1 MTARRI
7 HIGMACAFMMA
18 VAPMAF
24 AVPATAAGAIHL
36 AQAATGTAMPTAPS
50 AETPA
55 PSGSATQP
63 QTSAPDAAV
72 PVSPRRDGDC
82 GRRKMPVS

>member
-7 HIGMACAFMMA
+7 HIGMACALMMA
-18 VAPMAF
+18 VAPVALP
-24 AVPATAAGAIHL
+24 APATAAGAVHL
-36 AQAATGTAMPTAPS
+36 AQAATGSAMPTAPS

-55 PSGSATQP
+55 PSGPAAQP

-72 PVSPRRDGDC
+72 PVSPRREGEC
-82 GRRKMPVS
+82 GRRKMPMS